1 MDGIN
6 KKDLKWRI
14 ICAGVDSL
22 IEKKGLHEDDVVL
35 WMDWQSIAQ
44 DDKEAKGKGVKSL
57 ITYATQCQ
65 YMLVPLD
72 EKELDQWYAG
82 KYPFYIPDY
91 GDRAWVSC
99 AQLLPGSTV

>member
-22 IEKKGLHEDDVVL
+22 IQKKGLREDDVVL

-44 DDKEAKGKGVKSL
+44 DDKEAKGKGVHSL

-72 EKELDQWYAG
+72 EEELRKIASD
-82 KYPFYIPDY
+82 KYPHLIPGY
-91 GDRAWVSC
+91 GARAWVSC